1 MKKKKIVLALGLTIA
16 LASTGYAKDRTFTR
30 ISGSNRFQTA
40 VEISKKVLDAK
51 ELENENKTVVLANGY
66 SFIDALPGGVLA
78 NSTSGT
84 LLLTNTNIIP
94 KETMDEINRIN
105 PNVLYILG
113 GTSSISEDTEE
124 NLKQYVDNVIRLG
137 GKNRYETS
145 ELISEEISKHCD
157 VNGYLVASEVAD
169 AVASS
174 SMAKGDKPLILVNNN
189 RPSTYLKEKKAPITV
204 LGGKS
209 SISESTFKYIGAT
222 KRISGKNRFETSLNI
237 SKASGY
243 KNTALVNGYSFIDGL
258 AAGTLSFKK
267 EAAIILTDGKNLD
280 PNSREF
286 LNKSDSI
293 YVVGGKNSVDDGVVN
308 LAAKKEVPKNKTS
321 FEYFDYFNN
330 YSRDVIY
337 TKDEIDAINKKNI
350 SLSPYMFEPFEIKA
364 KEYGYVAKRTVLKK
378 KPLGKSFRDPAT
390 YDDYNAETGLFP
402 WDEVAIKGYSKDQS
416 WANVVCADYE
426 GWIPKKDIMIVSKDN
441 IKNIK
446 SKSFVTITSRQI
458 KLKDGRYLDMG
469 TYLPLVSEEE
479 NFFKVLMPVAG
490 NTFKTTEVTIKNT
503 DAVKGYMPFTQA
515 NVIAQ
520 SLKFQGEKYGW
531 GHSNNTRD
539 CSGFIRDVYRSFG
552 IKMARNT
559 SAQETDVVGKKVN
572 FKIPGGNSAKE
583 KLLKK
588 QNPGSALY
596 MPGHTVM
603 YLGVNEQGIP
613 MMVHSYG
620 YHYVNG
626 RRVSPFINAVSSTR
640 LENKGRITFLESSNT
655 LKDFLVLK

>member
-1 MKKKKIVLALGLTIA
+1 MKKKKIILALGLTIA
-16 LASTGYAKDRTFTR
+16 LASTSYAKDRTFTR
-30 ISGSNRFQTA
+30 ISGSNRFKTA
-40 VEISKKVLDAK
+40 VEISKKVLDSN
-51 ELENENKTVVLANGY
+51 ELEKENKTVVLANGY

-78 NSTSGT
+78 NSASGT
-84 LLLTNTNIIP
+84 LLLTNTNVIP

-105 PNVLYILG
+105 PNVIYILG
-113 GTSSISEDTEE
+113 GNSSISEDTEE
-124 NLKQYVDNVIRLG
+124 KLKQYVDNVIRLG

-174 SMAKGDKPLILVNNN
+174 SLAKGDKPLILVNNN
-189 RPSTYLKEKKAPITV
+189 SPSTYLKEKEAPKTV

-209 SISESTFKYIGAT
+209 SISDNTFIDIGAA

-267 EAAIILTDGKNLD
+267 EAAIILTDGKSLD
-280 PNSREF
+280 SNSREF
-286 LNKSDSI
+286 LNKSGSI
-293 YVVGGKNSVDDGVVN
+293 YVVGGKSSVEDSVVN
-308 LAAKKEVPKNKTS
+308 PAAKKEVPKNKTS

-337 TKDEIDAINKKNI
+337 TEEEIDAINKKNI

-364 KEYGYVAKRTVLKK
+364 KEYGYISKRTVLKK

-390 YDDYNAETGLFP
+390 YDDYDAETGLFP
-402 WDEVAIKGYSKDQS
+402 WDEVAIKGYSKDHS

-469 TYLPLVSEEE
+469 TYLPLVSEEG
-479 NFFKVLMPVAG
+479 NFFKILMPVAG

-503 DAVKGYMPFTQA
+503 DAVKGYIPFTQA

-559 SAQETDVVGKKVN
+559 SAQEVDVVGRKVN
-572 FKIPGGNSAKE
+572 FKISGGNSAKE

-626 RRVSPFINAVSSTR
+626 KRVSPFINAVSSTR

>member
-1 MKKKKIVLALGLTIA
+1 MKKKNFILALGLTIA
-16 LASTGYAKDRTFTR
+16 LTSTGYAKDRQFIR

-40 VEISKKVLDAK
+40 VEISKKVLDSN
-51 ELENENKTVVLANGY
+51 ELEKENKTVVLANGY

-78 NSTSGT
+78 NSASGT
-84 LLLTNTNIIP
+84 LLLTNTNAIP
-94 KETMDEINRIN
+94 RETINEINRIK
-105 PNVLYILG
+105 PNVIYILG
-113 GTSSISEDTEE
+113 GSSSISKDIEK
-124 NLKQYVDNVIRLG
+124 NLQQYADNIVRLG

-145 ELISEEISKHCD
+145 ELISEEISKNSD
-157 VNGYLVASEVAD
+157 VSGYLVASEVAD

-174 SMAKGDKPLILVNNN
+174 SLAKGDKPLILVNNN
-189 RPSTYLKEKKAPITV
+189 NPSTYLKEKSQEKIV
-204 LGGKS
+204 LGGTS
-209 SISESTFKYIGAT
+209 SISEKTFKNIGAN

-280 PNSREF
+280 SNSREF

-293 YVVGGKNSVDDGVVN
+293 YVVGGKSSVDDSVVN
-308 LAAKKEVPKNKTS
+308 PTANREVPKNKTS
-321 FEYFDYFNN
+321 FEYFDYYNN

-337 TKDEIDAINKKNI
+337 TEEEINAINKKNI
-350 SLSPYMFEPFEIKA
+350 SLSPYIYEPFEINA

-390 YDDYNAETGLFP
+390 FDDYNAETGLFP
-402 WDEVAIKGYSKDQS
+402 WDEVAIKGYNNDGS

-426 GWIPKKDIMIVSKDN
+426 GWIPKKDIMIVSKEN
-441 IKNIK
+441 IKDIK
-446 SKSFVTITSRQI
+446 SKDFITITSRQI
-458 KLKDGRYLDMG
+458 KLPDGRFLDMG
-469 TYLPLVSEEE
+469 TYLPLVSEEG
-479 NFFKVLMPVAG
+479 NSFKVLMPVAG
-490 NTFKTTEVTIKNT
+490 NNFNTTEVMIKNS
-503 DAVKGYMPFTQA
+503 DAVKGYLPFTQA

-552 IKMARNT
+552 IKMARNA

-572 FKIPGGNSAKE
+572 FKISGGNSAKE
-583 KLLKK
+583 KLLLQ

-603 YLGVNEQGIP
+603 YLGKNEQGIP

-626 RRVSPFINAVSSTR
+626 KRVSPFKNAVSSTR

-655 LKDFLVLK
+655 LRDFSVLK

>member
-1 MKKKKIVLALGLTIA
+1 MKKKKIILALGLTIA
-16 LASTGYAKDRTFTR
+16 LASTGYSKDRPFTR

-40 VEISKKVLDAK
+40 VEISKRVLDSN
-51 ELENENKTVVLANGY
+51 ELEKENKTVVLANGY

-78 NSTSGT
+78 NSASGT
-84 LLLTNTNIIP
+84 LLLVNTKEIP

-105 PNVLYILG
+105 PNVIYILG
-113 GTSSISEDTEE
+113 GSSSISEDTEE

-145 ELISEEISKHCD
+145 ELISEEISKHTD
-157 VNGYLVASEVAD
+157 VSGYIVASEVAD

-174 SMAKGDKPLILVNNN
+174 SLAKGDKPLILVNNN
-189 RPSTYLKEKKAPITV
+189 SPSTYLKEKEAPKTV

-209 SISESTFKYIGAT
+209 SISDNTFKDIGAT

-267 EAAIILTDGKNLD
+267 EAAIILTDGENLD
-280 PNSREF
+280 SNSREF
-286 LNKSDSI
+286 LNTSESI

-308 LAAKKEVPKNKTS
+308 PAAKKEVPKNKTS

-337 TKDEIDAINKKNI
+337 TKEEIDAINKKNI

-364 KEYGYVAKRTVLKK
+364 KEYGYIAKRTVLKK

-469 TYLPLVSEEE
+469 TYLPLVSEEG
-479 NFFKVLMPVAG
+479 NFFKILMPVAG

-572 FKIPGGNSAKE
+572 FKISGGNSAKE

-626 RRVSPFINAVSSTR
+626 KRVSPFINAVSSTR

>member
-1 MKKKKIVLALGLTIA
+1 MKKKKIILALGLTIA
-16 LASTGYAKDRTFTR
+16 LASTGYAKDRPFTR

-40 VEISKKVLDAK
+40 VEISKRVLDAN
-51 ELENENKTVVLANGY
+51 ELEKENKIVVLANGY

-78 NSTSGT
+78 NSASGT
-84 LLLTNTNIIP
+84 LLLTNQGEIP

-105 PNVLYILG
+105 PNIIYILG
-113 GTSSISEDTEE
+113 GNSSISEDTEE
-124 NLKQYVDNVIRLG
+124 KLKQYVDNVIRLG

-145 ELISEEISKHCD
+145 ELISEEISKHSD
-157 VNGYLVASEVAD
+157 VSGYLVASEVAD

-174 SMAKGDKPLILVNNN
+174 SLAKGDKPLILINNN
-189 RPSTYLKEKKAPITV
+189 SPSTYLKEKEAPKTV

-209 SISESTFKYIGAT
+209 SISDNTFKDIGAT

-267 EAAIILTDGKNLD
+267 EAAIILTDGENLD
-280 PNSREF
+280 SNSREF
-286 LNKSDSI
+286 LNTSESI

-308 LAAKKEVPKNKTS
+308 PATKKEVPKNKTS

-337 TKDEIDAINKKNI
+337 TEEEIDAINKKNI
-350 SLSPYMFEPFEIKA
+350 SLSPYMYEPFEIKA
-364 KEYGYVAKRTVLKK
+364 KEYGYIAKRTVLKK

-390 YDDYNAETGLFP
+390 FDDYNAETGLFP

-469 TYLPLVSEEE
+469 TYLPLVSEEG
-479 NFFKVLMPVAG
+479 NFFKILMPVAG

-552 IKMARNT
+552 IKMARNA
-559 SAQETDVVGKKVN
+559 SAQEADVVGKKVN
-572 FKIPGGNSAKE
+572 FKISGGNSAKE

-626 RRVSPFINAVSSTR
+626 KRVSPFINAVSSTR

>member
-1 MKKKKIVLALGLTIA
+1 MKKKKIILALGLTIA
-16 LASTGYAKDRTFTR
+16 LASTGYAKDRQFTR

-40 VEISKKVLDAK
+40 VEISKKVLDSS
-51 ELENENKTVVLANGY
+51 ELERENKTVVLANGY

-78 NSTSGT
+78 NSASGT
-84 LLLTNTNIIP
+84 LLLTNQGEIP

-105 PNVLYILG
+105 PNVIYILG
-113 GTSSISEDTEE
+113 GNSSISEDTEE
-124 NLKQYVDNVIRLG
+124 KLKQYVDNVIRLG

-189 RPSTYLKEKKAPITV
+189 SPSTYLKEKEAPKTV

-209 SISESTFKYIGAT
+209 SISDNTFKYIGAT

-280 PNSREF
+280 SNSREF
-286 LNKSDSI
+286 LNTSESI

-308 LAAKKEVPKNKTS
+308 PATKKEVPKNKTS

-337 TKDEIDAINKKNI
+337 TEEEIDAINKKNI

-364 KEYGYVAKRTVLKK
+364 KEYGYIAKRTVLKK

-390 YDDYNAETGLFP
+390 FDDYNAETGLFP
-402 WDEVAIKGYSKDQS
+402 WAEVAIKGYSKDQS

-426 GWIPKKDIMIVSKDN
+426 GWIPKKDIMIVSTDN

-469 TYLPLVSEEE
+469 TYLPLVSEEG

-572 FKIPGGNSAKE
+572 FKISGGNSAKE

-626 RRVSPFINAVSSTR
+626 KRVSPFINAVSSTR

>member
-1 MKKKKIVLALGLTIA
+1 MKKKNLIIALGLTLA
-16 LASTGYAKDRTFTR
+16 LASTGFAKDRPFTR
-30 ISGSNRFQTA
+30 ISGANRFQTA
-40 VEISKKVLDAK
+40 VEISKRVLDSN
-51 ELENENKTVVLANGY
+51 ELKKENKTVVLANGY

-84 LLLTNTNIIP
+84 LLLTKTKEIP

-105 PNVLYILG
+105 PNVIYILG
-113 GTSSISEDTEE
+113 GSSSISEDTEE
-124 NLKQYVDNVIRLG
+124 KLKQYADNVIRFG

-145 ELISEEISKHCD
+145 ELISEEISKHSN
-157 VNGYLVASEVAD
+157 VSGYLVASEVAD

-189 RPSTYLKEKKAPITV
+189 NPSAYLKEKEATKTV
-204 LGGKS
+204 LGGNS
-209 SISESTFKYIGAT
+209 SISESTFKYIGAE

-280 PNSREF
+280 SNSREF
-286 LNKSDSI
+286 LNNSDSI
-293 YVVGGKNSVDDGVVN
+293 YVVGGKSSVDDSVVN
-308 LAAKKEVPKNKTS
+308 PTAKKEVPKNKTS

-337 TKDEIDAINKKNI
+337 TEEEIDAINKKNI
-350 SLSPYMFEPFEIKA
+350 SLSPYMFEPFEIRA

-402 WDEVAIKGYSKDQS
+402 WDEVAIKGYNSDGS

-426 GWIPKKDIMIVSKDN
+426 GWIPKRDIMIVSKEN
-441 IKNIK
+441 IKDIK
-446 SKSFVTITSRQI
+446 SKGFVTITSRQI
-458 KLKDGRYLDMG
+458 KLPDGRFLDMG
-469 TYLPLVSEEE
+469 TYLPLVSEEGG
-479 NFFKVLMPVAG
+479 FKVLMPVAG
-490 NTFKTTEVTIKNT
+490 NSFKTTEVMIKNS
-503 DAVKGYMPFTQA
+503 DAVKGYLPFTQA

-552 IKMARNT
+552 IKMARNA

-572 FKIPGGNSAKE
+572 FKISGGNSTKE

-626 RRVSPFINAVSSTR
+626 KRVSPFINAVSSTR

-655 LKDFLVLK
+655 LRDFLVLK

>member
-1 MKKKKIVLALGLTIA
+1 MKKKKIILALGLTIA
-16 LASTGYAKDRTFTR
+16 LASTGYAKDRQFTR

-40 VEISKKVLDAK
+40 VEISKKVLDSN
-51 ELENENKTVVLANGY
+51 ELEKENKTVVLANGY

-78 NSTSGT
+78 NSASGT
-84 LLLTNTNIIP
+84 LLLTNTNVIP

-105 PNVLYILG
+105 PNVIYILG
-113 GTSSISEDTEE
+113 GSSSISEDTEK

-157 VNGYLVASEVAD
+157 VSGYLVASEVAD

-174 SMAKGDKPLILVNNN
+174 SLAKGDKPLILVNNN
-189 RPSTYLKEKKAPITV
+189 SPSTYLKEKEVPKTV

-209 SISESTFKYIGAT
+209 SVSENTFKYIGAT

-280 PNSREF
+280 STSREF
-286 LNKSDSI
+286 LNRSDSI

-308 LAAKKEVPKNKTS
+308 PAAKKEVPKNKTS

-364 KEYGYVAKRTVLKK
+364 KEYGYIAKRTVLKK

-390 YDDYNAETGLFP
+390 FDDYNAETGLFP
-402 WDEVAIKGYSKDQS
+402 WDEVAIKGYSKDGS

-446 SKSFVTITSRQI
+446 SKDFVTITSRQI

-469 TYLPLVSEEE
+469 TYLPLVSEEG
-479 NFFKVLMPVAG
+479 NFFKILMPVAG

-559 SAQETDVVGKKVN
+559 SAQEADVVGKKVN
-572 FKIPGGNSAKE
+572 FKISGGNSAKE

-626 RRVSPFINAVSSTR
+626 KRVSPFINAVSSTR

>member
-16 LASTGYAKDRTFTR
+16 LASTGYAKDRQFTR

-40 VEISKKVLDAK
+40 VEISKRVLDSN
-51 ELENENKTVVLANGY
+51 ELKKENKTVVLANGY

-78 NSTSGT
+78 NSASGT
-84 LLLTNTNIIP
+84 LLLTNTNNIP

-145 ELISEEISKHCD
+145 ELISEEISKHSD
-157 VNGYLVASEVAD
+157 VSGYLVASEVAD

-189 RPSTYLKEKKAPITV
+189 NPSAYLKEKEATKTV

-209 SISESTFKYIGAT
+209 SISENTFKYIGAT

-280 PNSREF
+280 SNSREF

-293 YVVGGKNSVDDGVVN
+293 YVVGGKSSVDDGVVN
-308 LAAKKEVPKNKTS
+308 PAAKKEVPKNKTS
-321 FEYFDYFNN
+321 FEYFDYFNS

-337 TKDEIDAINKKNI
+337 TEEEINAINKKNI

-364 KEYGYVAKRTVLKK
+364 KEYGYIAKRTVLKK

-390 YDDYNAETGLFP
+390 FDDYNAETGLFP

-426 GWIPKKDIMIVSKDN
+426 GWIPSKDIMIVSKDN

-490 NTFKTTEVTIKNT
+490 NKFNTTEVTIKNT
-503 DAVKGYMPFTQA
+503 DAIKGYMPFTQA
-515 NVIAQ
+515 NVISQ

-552 IKMARNT
+552 IKMARNA

-572 FKIPGGNSAKE
+572 FKISGGNSAKE

-603 YLGVNEQGIP
+603 YLGVNEQGVP

-626 RRVSPFINAVSSTR
+626 KRVSPFINAVSSTR

>member
-1 MKKKKIVLALGLTIA
+1 MKKKKIILALGLTIA
-16 LASTGYAKDRTFTR
+16 LASTGYAKDRQFTR

-40 VEISKKVLDAK
+40 VEISKKVLDSS
-51 ELENENKTVVLANGY
+51 ELERENKTVVLANGY

-78 NSTSGT
+78 NSASGT
-84 LLLTNTNIIP
+84 LLLTNQGEIP

-105 PNVLYILG
+105 PNVIYILG
-113 GTSSISEDTEE
+113 GNSSISEDTEE
-124 NLKQYVDNVIRLG
+124 KLKQYVDNVIRLG

-174 SMAKGDKPLILVNNN
+174 SLAKGDKPLILVNNN
-189 RPSTYLKEKKAPITV
+189 SPSTYLKEKEAPKTV

-209 SISESTFKYIGAT
+209 SVSENTFKYIDAT
-222 KRISGKNRFETSLNI
+222 KRISGINRFETSLNI

-280 PNSREF
+280 SNSREF
-286 LNKSDSI
+286 LNKSESI

-308 LAAKKEVPKNKTS
+308 PAAKKEVPKNKTS

-337 TKDEIDAINKKNI
+337 TEGEIDAINKKNI

-364 KEYGYVAKRTVLKK
+364 KEYGYIAKRTVLKK

-469 TYLPLVSEEE
+469 TYLPLVSEEG

-552 IKMARNT
+552 VKMARNA

-572 FKIPGGNSAKE
+572 FKISGGNSAKE

-626 RRVSPFINAVSSTR
+626 KRVSPFINAVSSTR

>member
-1 MKKKKIVLALGLTIA
+1 MKKKKIILALGLTIA
-16 LASTGYAKDRTFTR
+16 LASTGYAKDRQFTR

-40 VEISKKVLDAK
+40 VEISKRVLDSN
-51 ELENENKTVVLANGY
+51 ELERENKTVVLANGY

-78 NSTSGT
+78 NSASGT
-84 LLLTNTNIIP
+84 LLLTNQGEIP

-105 PNVLYILG
+105 PNVIYILG
-113 GTSSISEDTEE
+113 GNSSISEDTEE
-124 NLKQYVDNVIRLG
+124 KLKQYVDNVIRLG

-145 ELISEEISKHCD
+145 ELISEEISKHTD

-174 SMAKGDKPLILVNNN
+174 SLAKGDKPLILVNNN
-189 RPSTYLKEKKAPITV
+189 SPSTYLKEKEAPKTV

-209 SISESTFKYIGAT
+209 SVSENTFKYIDAT
-222 KRISGKNRFETSLNI
+222 KRISGINRFETSLNI

-280 PNSREF
+280 SNSREF
-286 LNKSDSI
+286 LNKSESI

-308 LAAKKEVPKNKTS
+308 PAAKKEVPKNKTS

-337 TKDEIDAINKKNI
+337 TEGEIDAINKKNI

-364 KEYGYVAKRTVLKK
+364 KEYGYIAKRTVLKK

-469 TYLPLVSEEE
+469 TYLPLVSEEG

-552 IKMARNT
+552 IKMARNA

-572 FKIPGGNSAKE
+572 FKISGGNSAKE

-626 RRVSPFINAVSSTR
+626 KRVSPFINAVSSTR
-640 LENKGRITFLESSNT
+640 LENKGRITFLESSST

>member
-1 MKKKKIVLALGLTIA
+1 MKKKKIILALGLTIA
-16 LASTGYAKDRTFTR
+16 LASTGYAKDRQFTR

-40 VEISKKVLDAK
+40 VEISKKVLDSN
-51 ELENENKTVVLANGY
+51 ELEKENKTVVLANGY

-78 NSTSGT
+78 NSASGT
-84 LLLTNTNIIP
+84 LLLTNQGEIP

-105 PNVLYILG
+105 PNVIYILG
-113 GTSSISEDTEE
+113 GNSSISEDTEE
-124 NLKQYVDNVIRLG
+124 KLKQYVDNVIRLG

-174 SMAKGDKPLILVNNN
+174 SLAKGDKPLILVNNN
-189 RPSTYLKEKKAPITV
+189 SPSTYLKEKEAPKTV

-209 SISESTFKYIGAT
+209 SVSENTFKYIDAT
-222 KRISGKNRFETSLNI
+222 KRISGINRFETSLNI

-280 PNSREF
+280 SNSREF
-286 LNKSDSI
+286 LNKSESI

-308 LAAKKEVPKNKTS
+308 PAAKKEVPKNKTS

-337 TKDEIDAINKKNI
+337 TEGEIDAINKKNI

-364 KEYGYVAKRTVLKK
+364 KEYGYIAKRTVLKK

-469 TYLPLVSEEE
+469 TYLPLVSEEG

-552 IKMARNT
+552 VKMARNA

-572 FKIPGGNSAKE
+572 FKNAGGNSAKE

-626 RRVSPFINAVSSTR
+626 KRVSPFINAVSSTR